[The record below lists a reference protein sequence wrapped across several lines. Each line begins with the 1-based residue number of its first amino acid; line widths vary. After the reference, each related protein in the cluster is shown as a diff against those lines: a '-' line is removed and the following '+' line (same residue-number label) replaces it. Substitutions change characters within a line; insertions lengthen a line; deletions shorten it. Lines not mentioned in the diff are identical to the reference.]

1 MNNSNSL
8 KKIVFWYTHKEMF
21 KKSCQLFKILKYLIK
36 YIITWPIVREQIVIK
51 FENFIY
57 EKVARQQTFMI

>member
-1 MNNSNSL
+1 
-8 KKIVFWYTHKEMF
+8 MF

-36 YIITWPIVREQIVIK
+36 YIITWTIVREQIMIK
-51 FENFIY
+51 LENNVY

>member
-36 YIITWPIVREQIVIK
+36 YIITWTIVREQIIIK
-51 FENFIY
+51 L
-57 EKVARQQTFMI
+57 K